1 MPATNLTEL
10 FDFEGQ
16 FEQAM
21 QAILVA
27 NGITAYISEQ
37 TVKLPLLN
45 TGIGFD
51 VSPALDVLTD
61 IPKPTN
67 WPADTAPPQE
77 YFRYT
82 GTLEF
87 RVEVPR
93 DENGASVTGVNTMM
107 SQVRATIR
115 AAMMRC
121 CAPFTA
127 TNLPYYE
134 IGDIKPNGTTSG
146 RASNGVRNVDFC
158 SLRFVVTFEIRPTAW
173 PAWVEE

>member
-1 MPATNLTEL
+1 MPATNLREL

-16 FEQAM
+16 FERAM
-21 QAILVA
+21 QAVLAA
-27 NGITAYISEQ
+27 NGVTAYMESQ

-61 IPKPTN
+61 IPAPTN
-67 WPADTAPPQE
+67 WPANTPPPQE

-82 GTLEF
+82 GALEF

-93 DENGASVTGVNTMM
+93 DAAGNTLPGVSSMM
-107 SQVRATIR
+107 SQIRSTIR

-121 CAPFTA
+121 CSPFTA
-127 TNLPYYE
+127 ANLPWYE

-146 RASNGVRNVDFC
+146 RATNGVRNIDFC
-158 SLRFVVTFEIRPTAW
+158 SVRFVVTFEIRPTAW
-173 PAWVEE
+173 PAWIES

>member
-1 MPATNLTEL
+1 MPALNLREL

-16 FEQAM
+16 FETAM
-21 QAILVA
+21 QDVLAT
-27 NGITAYISEQ
+27 NGIAAYISEQ
-37 TVKLPLLN
+37 AVKLPLIS

-67 WPADTAPPQE
+67 WPADMPPPQE

-82 GTLEF
+82 GAIEF

-93 DENGASVTGVNTMM
+93 DDAGNSLPGTASMM
-107 SQVRATIR
+107 SQIRSTLR
-115 AAMMRC
+115 AAMMRS

-127 TNLPYYE
+127 ANLPWYE

-146 RASNGVRNVDFC
+146 RASNGVRNIDFC
-158 SLRFVVTFEIRPTAW
+158 SVRFFVTFEIRPTAW
-173 PAWVEE
+173 PAWIES